1 MTVKLELP
9 DDIAHALASRG
20 EVSRHA
26 LEAIAIEGY
35 RHKTLTQAQVGRL
48 LGMARIETEAF
59 IAGHV
64 DLYDY
69 STSDLETEAD
79 LLHRLTG

>member
-1 MTVKLELP
+1 MTVTLELP
-9 DDIAHALASRG
+9 DDIAQALASCG
-20 EVSRHA
+20 DLSRHA

-35 RHKTLTQAQVGRL
+35 RHKALTQVQVGQL
-48 LGMARIETEAF
+48 LGLARVETEAF
-59 IAGHV
+59 IAKHV

-69 STSDLETEAD
+69 STSDLEAD